1 MNFLNSAIPTDTDV
15 HQEIEQAYTGR
26 QLVPPEIH
34 AFLINRARKPA
45 TTPSE
50 KHFIYTQV
58 TSFRPDVS
66 TYPQIAILPW
76 LKVGL
81 FPSSYNR
88 NSL

>member
-1 MNFLNSAIPTDTDV
+1 MNFFNSAIPTDTDV

-50 KHFIYTQV
+50 
-58 TSFRPDVS
+58 
-66 TYPQIAILPW
+66 
-76 LKVGL
+76 
-81 FPSSYNR
+81 
-88 NSL
+88 